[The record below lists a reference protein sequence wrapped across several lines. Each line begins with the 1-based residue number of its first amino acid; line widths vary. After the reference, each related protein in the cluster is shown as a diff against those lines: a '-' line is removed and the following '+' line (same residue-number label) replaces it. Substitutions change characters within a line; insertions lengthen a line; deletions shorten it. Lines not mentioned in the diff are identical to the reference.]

1 MVDRLLSFLK
11 GTGPEEGWIS
21 IALSGALERES
32 FDVPTVVSCVKLA
45 YDAGKDLAV
54 LLKPHVPVQKRDTE
68 QRCAGELAKVQV
80 VCNCAFAGWFN
91 MRLWLKDAESPLPQ
105 MKTQHVLE
113 RTELNRSTGTLNKQT
128 VVSNW
133 YST

>member
-1 MVDRLLSFLK
+1 M
-11 GTGPEEGWIS
+11 
-21 IALSGALERES
+21 
-32 FDVPTVVSCVKLA
+32 PTVSCVASPKLA

-105 MKTQHVLE
+105 MKTQHVPE
-113 RTELNRSTGTLNKQT
+113 RTEFNRSTGTLNKQS